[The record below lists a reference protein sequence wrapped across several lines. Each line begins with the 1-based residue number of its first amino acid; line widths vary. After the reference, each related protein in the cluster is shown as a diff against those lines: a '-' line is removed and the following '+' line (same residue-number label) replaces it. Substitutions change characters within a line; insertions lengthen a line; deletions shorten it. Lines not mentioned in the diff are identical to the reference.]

1 MSWRLSSHT
10 RCSQPQ
16 ELRPVRASR
25 LQETPRVIL
34 PYPPIQAHRT
44 SANQGRSLSTPSVVQ
59 AIHRRPPQGRAEW
72 AAGKPSIPV
81 GRVASYDISHHK
93 GSRRRDEASSQSGDS
108 RSVLA
113 VSTKLVPT
121 QGRGGRMLRL
131 VTKASA
137 RRQAL
142 SLHFNRRRSP
152 RRVPLQV
159 RPHKESRPTSGAGR
173 SLHRASSASR
183 QRPLRTL
190 PASGSKHKARRGL
203 GDTNTQAVE
212 PARLDSLEVGSPGAS
227 SVRPA
232 LP

>member
-1 MSWRLSSHT
+1 MEAQLAHPMFAATRAAPSQGVASTRDAASDTSVSPDPGPSHI
-10 RCSQPQ
+10 RQP
-16 ELRPVRASR
+16 RP
-25 LQETPRVIL
+25 LIEHTF
-34 PYPPIQAHRT
+34 
-44 SANQGRSLSTPSVVQ
+44 GRPGHPSTPSTRESRVGGRQ
-59 AIHRRPPQGRAEW
+59 AVN
-72 AAGKPSIPV
+72 PSRSRCLGAV
-81 GRVASYDISHHK
+81 SLHK
-93 GSRRRDEASSQSGDS
+93 GGRRHDEASSQSGDS